1 MTRIDGPFCTSG
13 LARESVTRAAAWML
27 ATAFLGCSAS
37 DPKSTGS
44 AGETGP
50 TNGTTAGTGGTI
62 GGSGGSGS
70 ASGGSEPSANAG
82 SSNAGPSGNGGSVN
96 PPGGSGG
103 GGATGAGGGAVSGAV
118 MHACKV
124 IYNGESGAGDVN
136 LASATTWTDPN
147 GANGTSS
154 VTESTVNPHSG
165 NASLKVDL
173 KWNTGYYGGAF
184 GFNWAGY
191 SATKAYDIGSAQNLE
206 FWARVETGTN
216 DHFVLW
222 LGDASGK
229 ASSRDMAGGYVP
241 LVTTE
246 WQHFAIPLSAYSGF
260 DPSHVWE
267 LDGDTHSKPFGTA
280 GGVIFYLDDVAF
292 TGEACP

>member
-1 MTRIDGPFCTSG
+1 M
-13 LARESVTRAAAWML
+13 
-27 ATAFLGCSAS
+27 
-37 DPKSTGS
+37 
-44 AGETGP
+44 
-50 TNGTTAGTGGTI
+50 
-62 GGSGGSGS
+62 
-70 ASGGSEPSANAG
+70 
-82 SSNAGPSGNGGSVN
+82 
-96 PPGGSGG
+96 
-103 GGATGAGGGAVSGAV
+103 GAP

-136 LASATTWTDPN
+136 LGSATTWTDPN
-147 GANGTSS
+147 GANGASS
-154 VTESTVNPHSG
+154 VTESTVNPHTG
-165 NASLKVDL
+165 KASLKVEL
-173 KWNTGYYGGAF
+173 KWSTGYYGGAF

-191 SATKAYDIGSAQNLE
+191 SAPKAYDVSSAENLE

-229 ASSRDMAGGYVP
+229 ASSRDKAGGYVP

-246 WQHFAIPLSAYSGF
+246 WQHFTIPLSAYSGF

-280 GGVIFYLDDVAF
+280 GGVTFYLDDVVF
-292 TGEACP
+292 TGGSCP